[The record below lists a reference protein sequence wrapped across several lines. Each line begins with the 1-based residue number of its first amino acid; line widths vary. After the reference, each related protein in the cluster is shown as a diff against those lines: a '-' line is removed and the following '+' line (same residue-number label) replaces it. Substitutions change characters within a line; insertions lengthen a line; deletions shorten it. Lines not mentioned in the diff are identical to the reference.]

1 MALVQVRMSTQQTA
15 QRLTSIQ
22 YGLSNCR
29 ESKGTIPPFLYC
41 HKSPQVS
48 IQCSLFMKPDGW
60 FNNNLDPVFI
70 HLTVHIGPQLFDSL
84 VHVEIGCVE

>member
-29 ESKGTIPPFLYC
+29 ESKGTIPPFCIVTNPL
-41 HKSPQVS
+41 KFLSNVPS
-48 IQCSLFMKPDGW
+48 S
-60 FNNNLDPVFI
+60 
-70 HLTVHIGPQLFDSL
+70 
-84 VHVEIGCVE
+84 